1 MASIRTLQRLGRA
14 VVALERAKRHT
25 AQMRAW
31 RMDVRLTDAL
41 RDEQRASEEYAQALH
56 AADLEDQRAAA
67 MRPKAKHRPPSDER
81 GLTSP

>member
-14 VVALERAKRHT
+14 VVALERAKRDVE
-25 AQMRAW
+25 RWRSW
-31 RMDVRLTDAL
+31 RMEAQLTQAM
-41 RDEQRASEEYAQALH
+41 RRQIEAAEEYAQALH

-67 MRPKAKHRPPSDER
+67 MKPKGKHRPPSDER